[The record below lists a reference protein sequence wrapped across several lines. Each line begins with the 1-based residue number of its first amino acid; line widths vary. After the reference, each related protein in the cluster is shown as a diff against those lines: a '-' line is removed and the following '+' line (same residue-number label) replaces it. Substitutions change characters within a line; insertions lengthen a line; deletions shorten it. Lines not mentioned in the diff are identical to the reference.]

1 MRLAGIRTISG
12 TTDTPTAADVGY
24 LLLCTNA
31 AGCSLTINGAVFAAD
46 DMVYAIGTQGQVTFV
61 EGSGSMAIETPETL
75 LTEKAQ
81 AAAALLFT
89 GSAAAQLVGQLER
102 A

>member
-12 TTDTPTAADVGY
+12 TTDTPTAGDVGY
-24 LLLCTNA
+24 LLLCTHA
-31 AGCSLTINGAVFAAD
+31 SGCSLTINGAVFAAN
-46 DMVYAIGTQGQVTFV
+46 DMVYAIGTQGQITFV
-61 EGSGSMAIETPETL
+61 AGSGGMVIATPETL